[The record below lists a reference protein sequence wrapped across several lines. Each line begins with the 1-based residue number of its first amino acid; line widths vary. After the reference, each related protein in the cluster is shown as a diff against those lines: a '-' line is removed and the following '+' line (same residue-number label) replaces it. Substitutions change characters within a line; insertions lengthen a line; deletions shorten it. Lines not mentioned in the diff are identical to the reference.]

1 MRRESRYRRAWF
13 RVLEHC
19 CSTEQS
25 LFHSNFQYK
34 STHSH
39 KNTPSPQPHQL
50 REFLGKISFCHVA
63 QQGLYQTSPTSIET
77 THQNLISFPKNI
89 STLWILIVCWLT
101 TATIISGLSF
111 FFFFFFATNRP
122 TQRFNSDHKY
132 KVTQRPSSFF
142 FPLNRWLLD

>member
-1 MRRESRYRRAWF
+1 M
-13 RVLEHC
+13 
-19 CSTEQS
+19 
-25 LFHSNFQYK
+25 N
-34 STHSH
+34 SH
-39 KNTPSPQPHQL
+39 KNTPSLQPHQL

-111 FFFFFFATNRP
+111 FFFFFFFATNRP

-142 FPLNRWLLD
+142 FSSQQATSGLIKKPNRTAFLTFLFSYYGRISLCWHMTEGK